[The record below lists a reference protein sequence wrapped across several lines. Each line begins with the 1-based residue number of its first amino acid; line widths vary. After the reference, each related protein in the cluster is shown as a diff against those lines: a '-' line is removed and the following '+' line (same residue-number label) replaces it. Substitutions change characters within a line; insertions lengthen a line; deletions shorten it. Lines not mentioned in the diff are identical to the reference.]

1 MSNSNI
7 ETIDYTQLNIDRGLT
22 APLVRIPNNETI
34 IGLRRALPMLDINA
48 KHLTFINQC
57 IALCQVNDE
66 MVTSLKDV
74 SKEMDVSIS
83 TIRNHAKALTN
94 KGIFA
99 ELYCTTDPKNKRR
112 GVLFNFI
119 IPDLSIQLEKPL
131 KEEVSR
137 ELPQM
142 RIEEVDFIKQR
153 DLSDL
158 AFCDLI
164 TSVLFGA
171 LRFNQKGNQNKIESY
186 VVWGSERVLVETQ
199 SGKGERIALLK
210 DLRYYIATITVL
222 ESIIR
227 ERLRNDEEITETYN
241 IPLNAILSVIQLP
254 KTGGNKMQAVKS
266 IRRLSGTSFHIKQLP
281 KWFLKKYRMS
291 DKTVFHLIILTLRVE
306 AESTDVPGSLVLQI
320 QFPSETISQIRRQ
333 IDGKTNAIHDL
344 TNTHPLVL
352 SITHNLVF
360 AFSLWTSAYFTDKGS
375 YMMDWNEMKDRTAP
389 QFTMTNFKKAFSEV
403 IEKHRVPAITVDVID
418 GKFVERIDEDYEPI
432 YKNGVAIRDTANIL
446 GIKVVLDNGKFTI
459 TPEINPDSPRIRNL
473 LSPFL
478 SLQIQ
483 TKNNS

>member
-57 IALCQVNDE
+57 IILCQMNDE
-66 MVTSLKDV
+66 KVTSLKDV

-83 TIRNHAKALTN
+83 TIRNHAKALTK

-119 IPDLSIQLEKPL
+119 IPDLSIQLDKPL

-137 ELPQM
+137 ELTQM
-142 RIEEVDFIKQR
+142 HIEEVDLIKQR

-186 VVWGSERVLVETQ
+186 VIWGNERVRIETQ

-227 ERLRNDEEITETYN
+227 ERLRNNEEITETYN
-241 IPLNAILSVIQLP
+241 IPLSSILTVIQLP

-281 KWFLKKYRMS
+281 KWFLKKYGMS
-291 DKTVFHLIILTLRVE
+291 DNTILHLDILTLRLE
-306 AESTDVPGSLVLQI
+306 GESVDVPGLILQI
-320 QFPSETISQIRRQ
+320 QFPPEIISQIRRQ
-333 IDGKTNAIHDL
+333 IDGETHAIHDL

-352 SITHNLVF
+352 SVTHNLVF
-360 AFSLWTSAYFTDKGS
+360 AFSLWTSAYFTNKRL
-375 YMMDWNEMKDRTAP
+375 YVMDWNEMKDRTAP

-418 GKFVERIDEDYEPI
+418 GKSVERIDEDYEPI
-432 YKNGVAIRDTANIL
+432 YRNGVAIKDTANIL
-446 GIKVVLDNGKFTI
+446 GIKVVLDNGKFAI
-459 TPEINPDSPRIRNL
+459 MPEVNSDSPRIRNL